1 MQFLCSLEWFR
12 LHKQFRTL
20 KNSQGGNSM
29 FKKGTSLLVVVC
41 IIISTVVTGFGKE
54 IGKETAES
62 GGKSMEEV
70 SFRNAGKLKKPGELI
85 VKYKEKPSFRAMSN
99 VGNGEKDIKIR
110 QKRIGTY

>member
-1 MQFLCSLEWFR
+1 
-12 LHKQFRTL
+12 
-20 KNSQGGNSM
+20 M

-85 VKYKEKPSFRAMSN
+85 VKYKEKSSFRAMSN
-99 VGNGEKDIKIR
+99 VGNGEKIYQNPAKTDWYLLKLR
-110 QKRIGTY
+110 KMKLLKKLSL